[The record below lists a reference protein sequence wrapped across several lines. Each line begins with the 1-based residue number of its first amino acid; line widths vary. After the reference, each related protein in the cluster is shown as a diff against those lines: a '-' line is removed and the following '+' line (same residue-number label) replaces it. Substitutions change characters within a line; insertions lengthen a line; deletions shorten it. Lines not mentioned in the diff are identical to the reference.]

1 MFPNLIED
9 LTDGAVDHDYD
20 LLYTEAYNS
29 VRRDVASTQDEPATM
44 TIGHNESGSGENL
57 VRNSKARMDRVVT
70 DGEGNQATLSVYLVI
85 RNPLKVATAA
95 QVLETT
101 KQLVD
106 FLNTGTNAAKFIGGE
121 I

>member
-20 LLYTEAYNS
+20 LQYTQGQSS
-29 VRRDVASTQDEPATM
+29 VRKDVAATQNEPATM
-44 TIGHNESGSGENL
+44 TIGHVESGSGEKL
-57 VRNSKARMDRVVT
+57 LRNSKCRFDRVVS
-70 DGEGNQATLSVYLVI
+70 DAQGNQDTLSVYVVI
-85 RNPLKVATAA
+85 RNPLKIATAA

-101 KQLVD
+101 KQMVD
-106 FLNTGTNAAKFIGGE
+106 FMNTGTNAAKFIGGE